1 MLGLKQER
9 PVSLGKLGGVGNSAG
24 VSVTEFVD
32 VRCFVAEAGEDREV
46 DVADEAWLA
55 PALQCQTADE
65 A

>member
-1 MLGLKQER
+1 LKQEY
-9 PVSLGKLGGVGNSAG
+9 PVSFRKFGGVGNSAG
-24 VSVTEFVD
+24 VLATEFVD